1 MATSSLPTGVPGDLL
16 VQVRDSYASRYPGA
30 SRKTIEHR
38 ARRVVTDAVVLA
50 RAAKSRQLVT
60 YEQTQ
65 LLRGDGAGAAMNGN
79 WLDDVHDYV
88 LAPNALP
95 DATMLVVNGSTGR
108 PNQDAFVEG
117 RTRRSRIP
125 LNEVPAEQQLVFER
139 AIELEQVLGIVVG
152 SLARRVM
159 VGSRYRKTWKG
170 GPVTRPAL
178 MSADALAAF
187 EQDVQKALD
196 RARARVAQ
204 EGKVLRRVGRA
215 YDGSINLD
223 DPVAWRN
230 CAIELMARSD
240 RCALTGARIVPGDPH
255 DGASIDRID
264 NRLGYFLKNFQ
275 LVTRVSG

>member
-1 MATSSLPTGVPGDLL
+1 
-16 VQVRDSYASRYPGA
+16 
-30 SRKTIEHR
+30 
-38 ARRVVTDAVVLA
+38 
-50 RAAKSRQLVT
+50 
-60 YEQTQ
+60 
-65 LLRGDGAGAAMNGN
+65 MNGN

-88 LAPNALP
+88 VAPNALP

-125 LNEVPAEQQLVFER
+125 LNEVPAEQQRVFER
-139 AIELEQVLGIVVG
+139 VAELEQVLGIVVDPLPEG
-152 SLARRVM
+152 SWWAPLTAKP
-159 VGSRYRKTWKG
+159 GKG
-170 GPVTRPAL
+170 GPVSRPAL
-178 MSADALAAF
+178 MAAEALAAF
-187 EQDVQKALD
+187 EEDVQKALD

-204 EGKVLRRVGRA
+204 EGKVSRRVGRV
-215 YDGSINLD
+215 YDGSIDLD

-264 NRLGYFLKNFQ
+264 NTLGYFPKNLQ
-275 LVTRVSG
+275 LVTKFANRARGNMPVEEARRRLVQLPSNGRRPESEL